1 MNTEVTTN
9 YSIVREGGEY
19 LEIIATAKESKD
31 GTIPKKDAVPWF
43 PRHISELDK
52 YANRILSFGADL
64 NDGHPGFTDPVYRA
78 RRQYFADLAYN
89 YKHGDKL
96 PHVLYTKEETETWG
110 KIFEQLTRLYPTHAC
125 KEYNRVFPLLIEKCE
140 YRKDNIPQLEDVSNF
155 LKGCTGFSLRPVSGL
170 LLSRDFL
177 AGLAFK
183 VFHSTQYLRHSS
195 KPFYTPEPDVCHELL
210 GHVPLL
216 ADPAFAQ
223 FSQQIGLASLGAPDD
238 FIEKLATCFWFT
250 VEYGLCREGNGV
262 KAYGAGLLSS
272 YGELQYALGDKSEH
286 KVFDP
291 FKDAIE
297 KYPLTRYQHVYYVSE
312 SFEDAKEKMMEYAAT
327 IPRGFDVSY
336 NFCDQRIE
344 ISTIKPQS
352 QADVEELVESLKDL

>member
-1 MNTEVTTN
+1 M
-9 YSIVREGGEY
+9 REGGEY

-64 NDGHPGFTDPVYRA
+64 NDGHPVYRA

-155 LKGCTGFSLRPVSGL
+155 LKGKKNAFIFFYFTNN
-170 LLSRDFL
+170 FL
-177 AGLAFK
+177 NLFQDVLVLACVQYQ
-183 VFHSTQYLRHSS
+183 VF
-195 KPFYTPEPDVCHELL
+195 
-210 GHVPLL
+210 
-216 ADPAFAQ
+216 
-223 FSQQIGLASLGAPDD
+223 
-238 FIEKLATCFWFT
+238 
-250 VEYGLCREGNGV
+250 
-262 KAYGAGLLSS
+262 
-272 YGELQYALGDKSEH
+272 
-286 KVFDP
+286 
-291 FKDAIE
+291 
-297 KYPLTRYQHVYYVSE
+297 YY
-312 SFEDAKEKMMEYAAT
+312 
-327 IPRGFDVSY
+327 R
-336 NFCDQRIE
+336 E
-344 ISTIKPQS
+344 ISWQ
-352 QADVEELVESLKDL
+352 V